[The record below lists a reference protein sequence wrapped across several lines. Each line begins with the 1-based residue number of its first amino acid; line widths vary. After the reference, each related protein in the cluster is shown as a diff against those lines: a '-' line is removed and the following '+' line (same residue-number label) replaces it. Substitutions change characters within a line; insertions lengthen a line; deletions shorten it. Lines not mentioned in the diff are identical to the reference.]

1 MYRFVFF
8 ILYSLVASTAFAT
21 SRKDGAALNLNTS
34 FTQQKDQIERELG
47 DGEIYSEISS
57 QDRAT
62 VREALN
68 GIADKLERAGSVEGL
83 TAQQKADVFNDQERI
98 NTLLTKAID
107 DSRVVCR
114 RERKVGSHRMITE
127 CLTVAERRRA
137 YESAQKAMRDVKV
150 PTLEAR

>member
-1 MYRFVFF
+1 MYRLVFF
-8 ILYSLVASTAFAT
+8 ILLSLAASTASADAK
-21 SRKDGAALNLNTS
+21 KDAVALELNTS
-34 FTQQKDQIERELG
+34 FTQQKEQIERELG
-47 DGEIYSEISS
+47 DGETYAEISS

-68 GIADKLERAGSVEGL
+68 RIADTLERVGGVEGL
-83 TAQQKADVFNDQERI
+83 NAQQKADVFNDQERI
-98 NTLLTKAID
+98 NTLLTKALE
-107 DSRVVCR
+107 DSRLVCR

-127 CLTVAERRRA
+127 CMTVAERRQA

>member
-8 ILYSLVASTAFAT
+8 ILLSSAASTAFADA
-21 SRKDGAALNLNTS
+21 RKDAVALELNTS
-34 FTQQKDQIERELG
+34 FTQQKEQIERELG
-47 DGEIYSEISS
+47 DGETYAEISS

-68 GIADKLERAGSVEGL
+68 RIADALDRVGSVEGL
-83 TAQQKADVFNDQERI
+83 NAQQKADVFNDQERI
-98 NTLLTKAID
+98 NTLLTKALE
-107 DSRVVCR
+107 DSRLVCR

-127 CLTVAERRRA
+127 CLTVAERRQA